1 MGMMGAALAEADK
14 VFDWAVTKRLL
25 GYLSPYGRNVRI
37 ALGGALLTVL
47 GYIAG
52 PPLIGFAVDE
62 GILKGNLHY
71 VLLGVITY
79 LLLDGAAQIGFRVQ
93 VMNMSF
99 AGQRIIQK
107 LRDELFSH
115 IQRLSLSFFSSYETG
130 KLIARVIGDVNVLR
144 EAITFAVVGAVR
156 DILILFGIVIAML
169 FISLPLTMIAL
180 VVVAVVT
187 IMANYWRIYARKA
200 YNLQRETNSANNAEL
215 SEAFNAI
222 RVTQAY
228 ARQGQNY
235 RRFAEQINH
244 AHLKSSLRAAWVASL
259 FFPGIELVGGV
270 ALGALVYVGGSLV
283 LDQTISVATLL
294 TFVLYI
300 EQLFFPI
307 RMLAQRYNIFQAVMA
322 AGGKIFTLMDTPLD
336 IQDAPDAVELPTIQ
350 GHVRFEDVSFAYPPM
365 KVSERYG
372 QNGKHSKNGKHGASN
387 GSNGQ
392 NHDHSGSLS
401 DNSTPPAVL
410 KHVTLDV
417 PHGYTVALVGHTGAG
432 KTSIV
437 KLLSRFYEVS
447 EGRITIDGY
456 DIRKVTQ
463 ESLRRQ
469 MGVVVQETHLFSGT
483 VMDNIRYGRLDASDE
498 EVIEAAKAVGAD
510 AFISKLENGYYTE
523 VREGGAILSA
533 GQKQLISFA
542 RALLADPR
550 ILILDEATSS
560 IDTQTEK
567 VIQDALK
574 RLLKGRTSFVIAH
587 RLSTITSADLIV
599 VMDHGMIVEQ
609 GSHQALLA
617 QGGAYRDLYTMAY
630 ARPLEATSL
639 HHSAN

>member
-1 MGMMGAALAEADK
+1 MGMMGAAVAEADK

-25 GYLSPYGRNVRI
+25 GYLAPYGRNVRT
-37 ALGGALLTVL
+37 ALAGALMTVI
-47 GYIAG
+47 GYIVG

-62 GILKGNLHY
+62 GILKGNWQY
-71 VLLGVITY
+71 VLLGVIAY
-79 LLLDGAAQIGFRVQ
+79 LTLDGAAQLGFHIQ
-93 VMNMSF
+93 VLNMSF
-99 AGQRIIQK
+99 AGQRVIQK
-107 LRDELFSH
+107 LRDELFTH

-156 DILILFGIVIAML
+156 DVLILFGILAAML
-169 FISLPLTMIAL
+169 FISLPLTLIAL

-200 YNLQRETNSANNAEL
+200 YNWQRETNSANNAEL

-228 ARQGQNY
+228 ARQAYNY
-235 RRFAEQINH
+235 RRFAEQINR
-244 AHLKSSLRAAWVASL
+244 AHLKSSLRATWVASL

-270 ALGALVYVGGSLV
+270 ALGALIYIGGSLV
-283 LDQTISVATLL
+283 LEQTISVATLL

-322 AGGKIFTLMDTPLD
+322 AGGKIFALMDTPLD
-336 IQDAPDAVELPTIQ
+336 IQDAPDAIELPPIK
-350 GHVRFEDVSFAYPPM
+350 GHVRFEDVSFAYPPLR
-365 KVSERYG
+365 VSERHKQRG
-372 QNGKHSKNGKHGASN
+372 ANGNR
-387 GSNGQ
+387 
-392 NHDHSGSLS
+392 HDAADSLS
-401 DNSTPPAVL
+401 DQRTPPAVL
-410 KHVTLDV
+410 RHVTLDV
-417 PHGYTVALVGHTGAG
+417 PAGATVALVGHTGAG

-437 KLLSRFYEVS
+437 KLLARFYEVS
-447 EGRITIDGY
+447 EGRITVDGY

-483 VMDNIRYGRLDASDE
+483 VMDNIRYGRLDAPDE
-498 EVIEAAKAVGAD
+498 DVIEAAKAVGAD
-510 AFISKLENGYYTE
+510 AFISKLEHGYYTE
-523 VREGGAILSA
+523 VREGGALLSA
-533 GQKQLISFA
+533 GQKQLIAFA

-550 ILILDEATSS
+550 ILILDEATSN
-560 IDTQTEK
+560 IDTQTER
-567 VIQDALK
+567 VIQEALR

-587 RLSTITSADLIV
+587 RLSTIINADLIV
-599 VMDHGMIVEQ
+599 VMDHGMVVEQ
-609 GSHQALLA
+609 GTHAELLA
-617 QGGAYRDLYTMAY
+617 KGGLYRDLYTMAY

-639 HHSAN
+639 QQTR